1 MAYLQAV
8 IGLIQIVNW
17 IMGKLDDDKKAKA
30 LEALWLQEFMARDKE
45 LIDRANAIREAASR
59 ELDGDPERL
68 LADDQFRGPRV

>member
-45 LIDRANAIREAASR
+45 LIDRAKTVRDAVAS
-59 ELDGDPERL
+59 ELDGDPERVF
-68 LADDQFRGPRV
+68 ASDPFERP